1 MSGLG
6 ISLDGLPDIVQELQ
20 LAVRFEEE
28 DQHDL
33 TIHPPSSHRH
43 PTLEKWTWKRILGQ
57 GDRSEVI
64 LQERITA
71 QADQPKLRVVKSI
84 RLPDDPNESSAHVYQ
99 HIELVSKFSQPE
111 YAGQFA
117 TCLGWYTGIGTV
129 HIATEYC
136 ELGDLDRYLPKL
148 GGRLFET
155 DIYDVTWQIL
165 SALRSLHEQGFSHG
179 GLKLS
184 NVLVMTTHPSWW
196 VKLADFGL
204 SKLNESLTGMITARG
219 ILHEIAPEVLGYSG
233 NPSNVDPFLV
243 DMWSLGQIAFRISA
257 GHPMFSSH
265 ESLFSYCDGQ
275 TPIRES
281 VLQRHA
287 VEENFIQ
294 FIKGLAEPRPGLRLS
309 LRDALGFSWTRVYQ
323 PYQTQPILSQPQSIT
338 PKAQQAQQVV
348 TNTPPVVS
356 KPVVPQLQPV
366 VTKTPPVASRPI
378 VPQLQPVVPQVQ
390 PVVSQL
396 NTPRSA
402 LPSPAVASNH
412 FENIEIPYARSVED
426 NNASI
431 SSHGDA
437 VDKPL
442 PMKPIIT
449 SPSDLLLP
457 HYDQSRSPKSPA
469 SFQKSPKSP
478 KNHDEEHEDETNKT
492 GKRNWKYFAKIA
504 NGLTQSTTSS
514 TSGSEE
520 QTHTNQSSRK
530 GGSLPNSPSLKSPPR
545 VPSGWVTHLDEPTQ
559 QWYFVNRFTNNSQ
572 WEVPTSAAKPV
583 KLKESPRPDTPASS
597 KTRKSSKAPNA
608 RIARF
613 EENYPSW
620 AI

>member
-6 ISLDGLPDIVQELQ
+6 ISLDGLPDIVEELQ

-28 DQHDL
+28 DQTDL

-71 QADQPKLRVVKSI
+71 QPDQPKLRVVKSI
-84 RLPDDPNESSAHVYQ
+84 RLPDDPNESSEHVYQ

-111 YAGQFA
+111 YAGQFV

-219 ILHEIAPEVLGYSG
+219 VLHEMAPEVLGYSG

-257 GHPMFSSH
+257 GHPMFASH
-265 ESLFSYCDGQ
+265 ETLFTYCDGQ

-281 VLQRHA
+281 ILRRHA

-323 PYQTQPILSQPQSIT
+323 PYQTQPILSQPQPIIQ
-338 PKAQQAQQVV
+338 PKPIIPKTQPTV
-348 TNTPPVVS
+348 TNTPPVVPQ
-356 KPVVPQLQPV
+356 PVMPQLQPV
-366 VTKTPPVASRPI
+366 ATNTPPVASKPI
-378 VPQLQPVVPQVQ
+378 VPQLQPVAPQIQ

-396 NTPRSA
+396 NTPRSS
-402 LPSPAVASNH
+402 LPSPAVARDHWEPN
-412 FENIEIPYARSVED
+412 EIPYAGSVED

-431 SSHGDA
+431 SSRGDA

-457 HYDQSRSPKSPA
+457 HYDQSRSPQSPA
-469 SFQKSPKSP
+469 SFQRSPKSP
-478 KNHDEEHEDETNKT
+478 RNPEEEHEDESKGT

-504 NGLTQSTTSS
+504 NNLTQSTTSS
-514 TSGSEE
+514 TSGSED
-520 QTHTNQSSRK
+520 QPPLRK
-530 GGSLPNSPSLKSPPR
+530 AGSQPNSPSLKSPPR
-545 VPSGWVTHLDEPTQ
+545 VPSGWVTHLDEPSQ

-572 WEVPTSAAKPV
+572 WEVPTAAAK
-583 KLKESPRPDTPASS
+583 KTKESPRPGTPASS
-597 KTRKSSKAPNA
+597 KARSKNKAPNA

>member
-1 MSGLG
+1 
-6 ISLDGLPDIVQELQ
+6 
-20 LAVRFEEE
+20 
-28 DQHDL
+28 
-33 TIHPPSSHRH
+33 
-43 PTLEKWTWKRILGQ
+43 
-57 GDRSEVI
+57 
-64 LQERITA
+64 
-71 QADQPKLRVVKSI
+71 
-84 RLPDDPNESSAHVYQ
+84 
-99 HIELVSKFSQPE
+99 
-111 YAGQFA
+111 
-117 TCLGWYTGIGTV
+117 
-129 HIATEYC
+129 
-136 ELGDLDRYLPKL
+136 
-148 GGRLFET
+148 
-155 DIYDVTWQIL
+155 
-165 SALRSLHEQGFSHG
+165 
-179 GLKLS
+179 
-184 NVLVMTTHPSWW
+184 MTTHPSWW

-281 VLQRHA
+281 VLRRHA